1 MVLSDPNGCNWASGF
16 CLILPGLGTG
26 TVTALVHTLQRK
38 VTALYLTNE
47 QRSLSQELTNLQ
59 AHPKSFGIHTSS
71 SPNPGM
77 GKSKMFGMG

>member
-1 MVLSDPNGCNWASGF
+1 MTTLVR
-16 CLILPGLGTG
+16 
-26 TVTALVHTLQRK
+26 TVQCR

-71 SPNPGM
+71 RPIPGM
-77 GKSKMFGMG
+77 GKSKTLGME